1 MKPVVPSTVPYPD
14 MRGWQRPGVKLRRQ
28 RSHRV
33 IGTCGREAKRKL
45 DLAGNVGRD
54 RQLGGIISPDDRFRA
69 ASLSLRAAD

>member
-33 IGTCGREAKRKL
+33 IGTCGWRQLPWRRDDNYLGGLNTGAGPVREA
-45 DLAGNVGRD
+45 G
-54 RQLGGIISPDDRFRA
+54 
-69 ASLSLRAAD
+69 LS

>member
-45 DLAGNVGRD
+45 PA
-54 RQLGGIISPDDRFRA
+54 
-69 ASLSLRAAD
+69 LRR

>member
-1 MKPVVPSTVPYPD
+1 MFHRSYISMKPVVPSTVPYPD

-45 DLAGNVGRD
+45 PA
-54 RQLGGIISPDDRFRA
+54 
-69 ASLSLRAAD
+69 LRR